1 MVLRI
6 ARPGRQRRLISTSI
20 SSMVERLDASSSLC
34 ENKPGRTIDV
44 SPLAIELRSSVR
56 DYTHRDSLD
65 HHLPVKL
72 IGILAAQD
80 TSQSDAELYSQRIQI
95 TCQEDGL
102 DYEICRV
109 SGHEPH
115 DVEAAIQDAN
125 HREDIHG
132 ILVYYPIF
140 KQRDIGSRGPYKN
153 RLTGVYYK
161 THDDYLRDVVSPTK
175 DVEGLCHDYNSR
187 WLFRAQ
193 AKHRAEQLSTV
204 LYPCTALSV
213 LRILEN
219 QEHKWNEMTFTII
232 NRSEIFGR
240 PLAAMLANLGAT
252 VYSVDEHSILLF
264 RSSGRLRRCTDM
276 DIHRCIRQSTV
287 VISAVPSPNF
297 LLDLSSI
304 QPGTTVV
311 NVSEYNNVDEQAVLE
326 IPGVRFIPQ
335 VGKVTVAVLEQN
347 LISLHRSKLQR
358 ELDDS
363 AIRAT

>member
-1 MVLRI
+1 MALRI
-6 ARPGRQRRLISTSI
+6 AHTSRHRRLISSTI
-20 SSMVERLDASSSLC
+20 SSVSEALDKSFGLCDNRL
-34 ENKPGRTIDV
+34 GRTIDV
-44 SPLAIELRSSVR
+44 SPLAKEIRTSVR
-56 DYTHRDSLD
+56 DYTHSVSLD
-65 HHLPVKL
+65 HNCRVKL

-95 TCQEDGL
+95 TCQDDGL

-109 SGHEPH
+109 SGHQPQ

-140 KQRDIGSRGPYKN
+140 KKRDAGSRGPYKN

-193 AKHRAEQLSTV
+193 AKHRVEQLPTV
-204 LYPCTALSV
+204 LYPCTAISV

-219 QEHKWNEMTFTII
+219 QEQSWNEMTCTII

-252 VYSVDEHSILLF
+252 VYSIDEHSILLF
-264 RSSGRLRRCTDM
+264 RSGGRLRRCTDT
-276 DIHRCIRQSTV
+276 DIDRCIRQSTV

-304 QPGTTVV
+304 QPGTIVV
-311 NVSEYNNVDEQAVLE
+311 NVSEYSNVDEQAVLE
-326 IPGVRFIPQ
+326 IPSVRFIPQ

-347 LISLHRSKLQR
+347 LISLHRSKVQR
-358 ELDDS
+358 ERNDS
-363 AIRAT
+363 VMLGS